1 MTAADSTPR
10 YVTDI
15 PYARRFVRELSPA
28 WLDFTALICGVAP
41 PERDG
46 AFAWCEL
53 GCGHGVT
60 PAFLAAMA
68 PQATFYGF
76 DLIPD
81 HIGFARALCRDA
93 GIENA
98 EFHALDFAAA
108 SELDLPEFDYI
119 VAHGVYSWVDEA
131 ARADLRRF
139 LQRHLKPGGLVYLSY
154 DCQPGW
160 AADMPLQHLL
170 QVMAERAPGDSIA
183 RFESADR
190 ILRGMLAADASV
202 LRLGAVGREWEAL
215 REKLPPAYFVHEF
228 LPPGWQPLYVLEVRR
243 AMAEI
248 GLVPVGSAT
257 IRENVDA
264 FTLDRAAREV
274 VASNPDPD
282 LRELMRDYFLM
293 KRFRRDV
300 FGGGM
305 VRLSDARQR
314 QRIVETRFLAAITD
328 AALPQF
334 EDPTAKWILEL
345 LATGPAAP
353 GALLAEG
360 ILADSLAAQTIALAA
375 GGRIWPVETEADAVS
390 VSVASLNAVLRKRVG
405 GPDEIA
411 FVALPAGTAIELA
424 GERLQEFRRNG
435 TIPSLVSS

>member
-1 MTAADSTPR
+1 MTAADPDSR

-28 WLDFTALICGVAP
+28 WLDFTALICGFAP
-41 PERDG
+41 PARES

-76 DLIPD
+76 DLMPD

-108 SELDLPEFDYI
+108 SALDLPEFDYI
-119 VAHGVYSWVDEA
+119 VAHGVYSWVDAA

-170 QVMAERAPGDSIA
+170 RMIAERAHGDSIA

-190 ILRGMLAADASV
+190 VIRGMMAADAAV
-202 LRLGAVGREWEAL
+202 LRLGAVGREWETL

-228 LPPGWQPLYVLEVRR
+228 LPPGWQPLYVHEVRR

-248 GLVPVGSAT
+248 GLTPVGSAT

-264 FTLDRAAREV
+264 FTLDRAARDLI
-274 VASNPDPD
+274 AANPDPD
-282 LRELMRDYFLM
+282 IRELMRDYFLM

-300 FGGGM
+300 YGGS
-305 VRLSDARQR
+305 VARLGDARQR
-314 QRIVETRFLAAITD
+314 QRVLGTRFLAAVSD
-328 AALPQF
+328 DALPQF

-345 LATGPAAP
+345 LAAGPAAP
-353 GALLAEG
+353 TALLAEG
-360 ILADSLAAQTIALAA
+360 IAPESLAAQTLALVA
-375 GGRIWPVETEADAVS
+375 GGRIWPVEAEADA

-405 GPDEIA
+405 GPDEIG
-411 FVALPAGTAIELA
+411 FVALPAGTAIELS
-424 GERLQEFRRNG
+424 GERLQDFRRNG